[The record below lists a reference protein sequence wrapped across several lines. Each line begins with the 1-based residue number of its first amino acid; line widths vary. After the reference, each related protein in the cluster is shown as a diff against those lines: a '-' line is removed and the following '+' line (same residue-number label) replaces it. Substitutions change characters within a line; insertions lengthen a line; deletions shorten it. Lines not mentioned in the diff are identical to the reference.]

1 MLNDE
6 MLNDYFMRYETI
18 PGHLILPLLF
28 NTVLKVLAS
37 AIRRKFSSFEEKWV
51 KLSLFTDNII
61 THIENLRK
69 STEELLKLKHEFSKV
84 ADMKQIQ
91 AIYLYFYVLAT
102 NNQKL
107 KLKIV
112 SFSVE
117 LKILNICLQDLSK
130 THQFCEGSPLC
141 PVFSKT
147 KCCWLRW
154 LQHFDRTHI
163 IYASLHNQ

>member
-1 MLNDE
+1 MEKISSTMLNDE

-84 ADMKQIQ
+84 ADMKQYRQ
-91 AIYLYFYVLAT
+91 F
-102 NNQKL
+102 
-107 KLKIV
+107 
-112 SFSVE
+112 
-117 LKILNICLQDLSK
+117 ICI
-130 THQFCEGSPLC
+130 FM
-141 PVFSKT
+141 F
-147 KCCWLRW
+147 
-154 LQHFDRTHI
+154 
-163 IYASLHNQ
+163 